1 MNEEGLVMPY
11 IVVDAGHGGYD
22 NGAQFF
28 GQREKDINLRVATK
42 VSNRLRQLGFDVT
55 QLRTDDSDIG
65 NASARGRRIAQLHP
79 DFAVSIHCNSSGGQ
93 GLLSGAEL
101 ITPLQKSVAR
111 FEYFARERLSRLN
124 NFRMVYS
131 RVSGTGAI
139 YEREIDPTTLRF
151 IRTYNGSD
159 YYGIIREAWNGGVPL
174 VLVELFYLDNE
185 GDLYTFLNQE
195 DAYVEAIV
203 YAISRAF
210 NMAYDRESER
220 EESILSDT
228 LKSKTY
234 YRVMCGVYS
243 DLREAQETQK
253 KLASEYGE
261 AWIQPVEI
269 NN

>member
-1 MNEEGLVMPY
+1 MPY

-55 QLRTDDSDIG
+55 QLRTDDTDIG
-65 NASARGRRIAQLHP
+65 NASARGRRIAQLQP
-79 DFAVSIHCNSSGGQ
+79 DFAVSIHVNSSGGQ

-111 FEYFARERLSRLN
+111 FEYYGREALSRLN
-124 NFRMVYS
+124 NFRMIFS
-131 RVSGTGAI
+131 RISGTGGI
-139 YEREIDPTTLRF
+139 YEREINPNTLRF
-151 IRTYNGSD
+151 TRTYDGTD

-174 VLVELFYLDNE
+174 VLVEMFYLDNE

-203 YAISRAF
+203 YAISQAF
-210 NMAYDRESER
+210 NMKYDRESN
-220 EESILSDT
+220 EEIET
-228 LKSKTY
+228 LDSTQSKTY
-234 YRVMCGVYS
+234 YRVVCGAYA
-243 DLREAQETQK
+243 DFNEAQEISR
-253 KLASEYGE
+253 KLA
-261 AWIQPVEI
+261 ADHTNVWIQPVEI
-269 NN
+269 K

>member
-1 MNEEGLVMPY
+1 MPY

-55 QLRTDDSDIG
+55 QLRTDDTDIG

-79 DFAVSIHCNSSGGQ
+79 DFAVSIHVNSSGGQ

-111 FEYFARERLSRLN
+111 FEYYAREGLSRLN
-124 NFRMVYS
+124 NFRMIYS
-131 RVSGTGAI
+131 RISGTGAI
-139 YEREIDPTTLRF
+139 YNREIDPNTLRF
-151 IRTYNGSD
+151 TQTYSGTD

-174 VLVELFYLDNE
+174 VLVEMFYLDNE

-203 YAISRAF
+203 YAISQAF
-210 NMAYDRESER
+210 NMKYDRESKEKI
-220 EESILSDT
+220 ET
-228 LKSKTY
+228 LDSTQSKTY
-234 YRVMCGVYS
+234 YRVVCGAYA
-243 DLREAQETQK
+243 DFNEAQEISR
-253 KLASEYGE
+253 KLA
-261 AWIQPVEI
+261 ADHTNVWIQPVEI
-269 NN
+269 K